1 MFGKRSKGGEPAAAG
16 EEEILG
22 FLGEGT
28 VLEGDLSLQGGF
40 RVDGKIHGRVRSDA
54 ALVIGPGGEIIG
66 EEVRASTMTVSGLV
80 KGNLHVSQRLDILSG
95 GRVIG
100 HVVLGRRALRIDS
113 GGLFEGTVSMPDGEH
128 ASDDSGMPRSTLLE
142 EPASA

>member
-1 MFGKRSKGGEPAAAG
+1 MFGKRNKGGEPAAAG

-28 VLEGDLSLQGGF
+28 VLEGDLNLQGGF
-40 RVDGKIHGRVRSDA
+40 RVDGKIHGRVRTEA
-54 ALVIGPGGEIIG
+54 ALVVGPQGEIVG
-66 EEVRASTMTVSGLV
+66 EEIRACTMTVSGMV

-95 GRVIG
+95 GRVLG

-128 ASDDSGMPRSTLLE
+128 ASDDAGSHRPALLE